1 MNLAEN
7 RGSKILFIV
16 FDVVFENNRQFVV
29 HAPDYS
35 ASCYCVIEFR
45 LEIFHGYPAKQIIKC
60 TVTL

>member
-16 FDVVFENNRQFVV
+16 FDVMFENNRQ
-29 HAPDYS
+29 HALHDPAYS

-45 LEIFHGYPAKQIIKC
+45 LEIIHGYSAK
-60 TVTL
+60 

>member
-16 FDVVFENNRQFVV
+16 FDVVFENNRVHVV
-29 HAPDYS
+29 HNPAYS

-45 LEIFHGYPAKQIIKC
+45 LEIIDGYPAKQIIK
-60 TVTL
+60 